1 MSPYL
6 ESCCLRLSANVS
18 YQHAADDLA
27 YLTGINVSKSAQQR
41 LVHRQDFNQPEVVES
56 VEELSVDGGNI
67 RVRTSLGEKSR
78 WKGYKAVSLHERMAI
93 AAEFGQTP
101 VIIEW
106 VNAQPLAKI
115 VTCLGDGHDGVWNII
130 RELASE
136 SQRREV
142 LDWFHLM
149 ENLHKVGGSIKRLNQ
164 AEALL
169 WVGEVTEAKS
179 LFEPLRAKQ
188 AHNFCE
194 YLERHRHRIINYQYY
209 QAEDICSIG
218 SGTIESTIKQI
229 DRRTKISG
237 AQWKEE
243 NVPQVLAQRCAY
255 LNRLISTQ

>member
-27 YLTGINVSKSAQQR
+27 YLTGITVSKSAQQR
-41 LVHRQDFNQPEVVES
+41 LVHRQDFSQPEVVEP

-67 RVRTSLGEKSR
+67 RVRTPVGEKSR
-78 WKGYKAVSLHERMAI
+78 WKGYKAVRLHERMAI
-93 AAEFGQTP
+93 SAEFGQSP

-106 VNAQPLAKI
+106 VNAQPLAQM
-115 VTCLGDGHDGVWNII
+115 VTCLGDGHDGIWNLI
-130 RELASE
+130 RELAPE

-142 LDWFHLM
+142 LDWFHLV

-169 WVGEVTEAKS
+169 WEGKVTEAKT
-179 LFEPLRAKQ
+179 LFEPLSAKQ
-188 AHNFCE
+188 AYNFCE

-209 QAEDICSIG
+209 QAEDIA
-218 SGTIESTIKQI
+218 
-229 DRRTKISG
+229 R
-237 AQWKEE
+237 
-243 NVPQVLAQRCAY
+243 LALEPLSLR
-255 LNRLISTQ
+255 LNRLTEELKSQGHNGKRRMCPKS